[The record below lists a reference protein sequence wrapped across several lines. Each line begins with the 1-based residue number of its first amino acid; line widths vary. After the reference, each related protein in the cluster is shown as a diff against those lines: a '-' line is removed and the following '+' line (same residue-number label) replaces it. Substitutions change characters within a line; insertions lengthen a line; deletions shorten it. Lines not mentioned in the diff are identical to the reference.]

1 MIRFLN
7 NISLA
12 LIVLILMQVF
22 AHYNLMVS
30 LKYEADYVLITT
42 EKNLSEETKSKWLE
56 ETRMRE
62 NEIMQQQKK
71 KINLIWIFSILLLI
85 NILVT
90 AFYRRRKSKV

>member
-1 MIRFLN
+1 
-7 NISLA
+7 
-12 LIVLILMQVF
+12 
-22 AHYNLMVS
+22 MVS
-30 LKYEADYVLITT
+30 LKYEADYVLISS

-62 NEIMQQQKK
+62 KEIIQQQKK
-71 KINLIWIFSILLLI
+71 KINLIWIFSVLLLI

>member
-1 MIRFLN
+1 M
-7 NISLA
+7 A
-12 LIVLILMQVF
+12 LIVLILLQVF

-30 LKYEADYVLITT
+30 LKYEADYVLISS

-62 NEIMQQQKK
+62 KEIIQQQKK
-71 KINLIWIFSILLLI
+71 KINLIWIFSVLLLI

>member
-1 MIRFLN
+1 M
-7 NISLA
+7 A